1 MIVLVYHIWYNYDT
15 YGREKQLSWQDQGG
29 GDDKGRK
36 EKLHHLFDGI
46 GKFGGGNVAL

>member
-1 MIVLVYHIWYNYDT
+1 MAEKNNYHDKT
-15 YGREKQLSWQDQGG
+15 RG

>member
-1 MIVLVYHIWYNYDT
+1 MAEKNNYHDKT
-15 YGREKQLSWQDQGG
+15 RGG